1 MNSAFHII
9 INEIRKKYAGKHA
22 SMLDVFDIEKAYNLC
37 SMTNIRNDNCA
48 FLRITSFGLD
58 EVIFE
63 DVVTNLDLIKSTE
76 LDYASLDFEIKKA
89 LYFEVY
95 GVYLEKDN
103 KRFMEPSMHKP
114 SIDFK
119 TDKDEIAKLRKKCDE
134 LQKEVDK
141 LKGSEQQSLF
151 DLIDN

>member
-22 SMLDVFDIEKAYNLC
+22 SMLDIFDIERAYNLC
-37 SMTNIRNDNCA
+37 SMINIRNDNCA

-58 EVIFE
+58 EVVFE
-63 DVVTNLDLIKSTE
+63 DVVSNLDLIKKNDF
-76 LDYASLDFEIKKA
+76 DYANLDFEIKKA

-95 GVYLEKDN
+95 GIYLENEN
-103 KRFMEPSMHKP
+103 KRFMEPDAHKP
-114 SIDFK
+114 TIDFK
-119 TDKDEIAKLRKKCDE
+119 TDKDEIERLRKKCDE

-141 LKGSEQQSLF
+141 LKGSRQQSLF
-151 DLIDN
+151 DLFDN